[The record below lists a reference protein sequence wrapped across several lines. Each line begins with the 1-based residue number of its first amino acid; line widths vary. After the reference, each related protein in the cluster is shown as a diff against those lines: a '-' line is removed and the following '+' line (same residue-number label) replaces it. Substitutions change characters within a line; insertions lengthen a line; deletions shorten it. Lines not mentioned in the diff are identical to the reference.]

1 MEYLYL
7 VVVGLAGVAIGF
19 LIAKLLRRRPEVP
32 PQVQRETL
40 ARLQTVAKSLATDVG
55 DHNERVQQIAD
66 VLMEKEF
73 AESTDVLLAVREILE
88 ASDMLKRRLGDAEKK
103 LDQQAE
109 LLQEQ
114 SKAARTDV
122 LTQVANRRA
131 LDERLQQRFEALR
144 QKNEATSLMLL
155 DVDHF
160 KKFNDQHGHL
170 VGDEALKTVAQA
182 LSAAAADA
190 FVARYGG
197 EEFAVVFAGQSV
209 ESARSA
215 AELVRANVRLL
226 PVRHRDTMLTVTASA
241 GLAQLRPGESV
252 AEWIRRAD
260 EALYESKKRGRD
272 QGHWRSGDQF
282 VPFVSERA
290 ESRSRSD
297 KPRQETPEGR
307 AADPITGL
315 QNRDAFDVALGA
327 VVKSVASSGQSG
339 AVMVIRLD
347 GFSKL
352 VETCGFR
359 AAEVALKTTTQFL
372 RATMRDTDRIG
383 RYGQDTFALALQDS
397 TLEDAERIAERLRV
411 AIGGCSVVLG
421 KSSVSFTISCAIT
434 PILLNDQAAS
444 PMERCREAFESLG
457 QRGDVSVVHDGRKV
471 SDLTPAA
478 AVEET
483 VGA

>member
-7 VVVGLAGVAIGF
+7 VGVGLAGLAIGYV
-19 LIAKLLRRRPEVP
+19 ISKLVRRRPEIP

-40 ARLQTVAKSLATDVG
+40 ARLQTVARSLATDVG
-55 DHNERVQQIAD
+55 DHNERVQQIAE
-66 VLMEKEF
+66 VLMEKEL

-88 ASDMLKRRLGDAEKK
+88 ASDMLKRRLGDAEKR
-103 LDQQAE
+103 LDEQAE
-109 LLQEQ
+109 MLQEQ

-122 LTQVANRRA
+122 LTQVPNRRA
-131 LDERLQQRFEALR
+131 LDERLQQRFEALK
-144 QKNEATSLMLL
+144 QKNESTSLMLL

-182 LSAAAADA
+182 LSDAAGDA

-197 EEFAVVFAGQSV
+197 EEFAVVFAGLPA
-209 ESARSA
+209 EAARSA
-215 AELVRANVRLL
+215 AELVRANIRLR
-226 PVRHRDTMLTVTASA
+226 PVRHRDTLLTVTASA
-241 GLAQLRPGESV
+241 GLAQLRPSESV

-272 QGHWRSGDQF
+272 QGYWRSGDQF
-282 VPFVSERA
+282 VPFASERA
-290 ESRSRSD
+290 DSRGRAD
-297 KPRQETPEGR
+297 RPRQEEVEGR
-307 AADPITGL
+307 SADPITGL
-315 QNRDAFDVALGA
+315 QNRDSFDAALGDMIG
-327 VVKSVASSGQSG
+327 SVAARGESA

-352 VETCGFR
+352 VEMCGFR

-397 TLEDAERIAERLRV
+397 TLEDAERVAERLRV

-434 PILLNDQAAS
+434 PVLLNDQAAHA
-444 PMERCREAFESLG
+444 MDRCREAFDSIG
-457 QRGDVSVVHDGRKV
+457 IRGDVSVVHDGRKIF
-471 SDLTPAA
+471 DLSPPAA
-478 AVEET
+478 IEET

>member
-7 VVVGLAGVAIGF
+7 VGAGLAGVAIGF
-19 LIAKLLRRRPEVP
+19 LIAKLLRRRPEVS

-40 ARLQTVAKSLATDVG
+40 ARLQTVAKALATDVG

-109 LLQEQ
+109 MLEEQ

-131 LDERLQQRFEALR
+131 LDERLQQRFEALK

-182 LSAAAADA
+182 LSAAAGDA

-197 EEFAVVFAGQSV
+197 EEFAVVFAGQAA
-209 ESARSA
+209 EAARSA
-215 AELVRANVRLL
+215 AELVRANVRLS
-226 PVRHRDTMLTVTASA
+226 PVRHRDALLTVTASA
-241 GLAQLRPGESV
+241 GLAQLRPSESV

-282 VPFVSERA
+282 VGFVSERA

-297 KPRQETPEGR
+297 KPRQEAEEGR

-315 QNRDAFDVALGA
+315 QNRDSFDVALAA
-327 VVKSVASSGQSG
+327 VVRSVAAKGQSG

-397 TLEDAERIAERLRV
+397 TLEDAEKIAERLRV

-434 PILLNDQAAS
+434 PILLNDQANS
-444 PMERCREAFESLG
+444 PMERCREAFETIG
-457 QRGDVSVVHDGRKV
+457 ARGDVSVVHDGRKI
-471 SDLTPAA
+471 SDLSPEP

>member
-7 VVVGLAGVAIGF
+7 VGAGLAGVAMGL
-19 LIAKLLRRRPEVP
+19 LIAKLVRRRPEIP
-32 PQVQRETL
+32 SHVQRETL

-55 DHNERVQQIAD
+55 DHNERMQQIAD

-73 AESTDVLLAVREILE
+73 SESADVLLAVREILE
-88 ASDMLKRRLGDAEKK
+88 ASDMLKRRLGDAEKR
-103 LDQQAE
+103 LDEQAE

-122 LTQVANRRA
+122 LTQVPNRRA
-131 LDERLQQRFEALR
+131 LDERLQQRLETLK
-144 QKNEATSLMLL
+144 QKNEPSSLMLL

-170 VGDEALKTVAQA
+170 VGDEALKNVAQA
-182 LSAAAADA
+182 LSAAAGDA

-197 EEFAVVFAGQSV
+197 EEFAVLFPGQTA
-209 ESARSA
+209 EAARSA
-215 AELVRANVRLL
+215 AELVRANVRQM
-226 PVRHRDTMLTVTASA
+226 PVRHGDTMLTVTASA
-241 GLAQLRPGESV
+241 GLAQLRPSESV

-282 VPFVSERA
+282 VAFVAERA
-290 ESRSRSD
+290 ESRSRHE
-297 KPRQETPEGR
+297 KPRQESGEGR
-307 AADPITGL
+307 GADPITGL
-315 QNRDAFDVALGA
+315 QNKDAFDSALGA
-327 VVKSVASSGQSG
+327 LVSSVASKGQSG
-339 AVMVIRLD
+339 AAMVIRLD

-352 VETCGFR
+352 VESCGFR

-372 RATMRDTDRIG
+372 KATMRDTDRIG

-397 TLEDAERIAERLRV
+397 TLEDAERVAERLRV
-411 AIGGCSVVLG
+411 AIGGCSVILG

-434 PILLNDQAAS
+434 PILMNDQAGS
-444 PMERCREAFESLG
+444 PMERCREALESMG
-457 QRGDVSVVHDGRKV
+457 PRNDVSVVHDGRKIF
-471 SDLTPAA
+471 DLATAA

-483 VGA
+483 VGV